1 MSIIK
6 EISLNKK
13 QIIHYFKIVSLLS
26 LFVFTFSFLLSGCA
40 EMEPDTIHHLKIQ
53 VRNLNKKVDSLSQN
67 STDSQQAIHQA
78 RLNIANQGSKIEN
91 IKSHMS
97 TLYGKYEIISHDMK
111 LLKAEFRNYRILVNK
126 ELIKL
131 LKKEKFKSSAI
142 SKQKI
147 SVHAV
152 TSAVTSAVPSKI
164 ATSKI
169 KIKPVPKISAK
180 QLAIKKVLKKY
191 NIAKSYYNKGL
202 YKKSIILFKKYLNK
216 YPQSK
221 KAGSANYY
229 KAVSNF
235 KLKNYPV
242 SILEFHKFTRLYPK
256 NKHVPMAIYLQGVGF
271 LKLSDPSDA
280 VILFKQAITDYGSSK
295 AAVLSKT
302 ALKKID

>member
-1 MSIIK
+1 MPIIK
-6 EISLNKK
+6 ESSLNKK

-26 LFVFTFSFLLSGCA
+26 LFIFTFSFLLSGCA

-53 VRNLNKKVDSLSQN
+53 VRNLNKKVGSLSQN
-67 STDSQQAIHQA
+67 LTDSEQAIHQA
-78 RLNIANQGSKIEN
+78 RLNIANQGSKIES

-111 LLKAEFRNYRILVNK
+111 LLKTEFRNYRILVNK

-147 SVHAV
+147 SVSV
-152 TSAVTSAVPSKI
+152 PSKVPSKI
-164 ATSKI
+164 TTSKV
-169 KIKPVPKISAK
+169 KILPKISAK
-180 QLAIKKVLKKY
+180 QLAIRKTLKEY
-191 NIAKSYYNKGL
+191 NAAKSYYNKGL
-202 YKKSIILFKKYLNK
+202 YQKSIILFKKYLNK

-221 KAGSANYY
+221 KAGDANYY
-229 KAVSNF
+229 KAISNF

-242 SILEFHKFTRLYPK
+242 SILEFHKFTRLYLK

-280 VILFKQAITDYGSSK
+280 VILFKQAISDYGSSK
-295 AAVLSKT
+295 AAVLSKA
-302 ALKKID
+302 ALKKLG

>member
-1 MSIIK
+1 MPIIK
-6 EISLNKK
+6 ESSLNKK
-13 QIIHYFKIVSLLS
+13 HIINYFKIISLLS
-26 LFVFTFSFLLSGCA
+26 LFIFTFSFLLSGCA
-40 EMEPDTIHHLKIQ
+40 EMEPDTIHHLKIE

-67 STDSQQAIHQA
+67 STDSEQAIHQA

-97 TLYGKYEIISHDMK
+97 ALYGKYEIISHDMK

-147 SVHAV
+147 SVQI
-152 TSAVTSAVPSKI
+152 PSKI
-164 ATSKI
+164 TTSKV
-169 KIKPVPKISAK
+169 KILPKISAK
-180 QLAIKKVLKKY
+180 RLAIKKSLKEY
-191 NIAKSYYNKGL
+191 NIAKSYYNKGI
-202 YKKSIILFKKYLNK
+202 YQKSIILFKKYLMK

-221 KAGSANYY
+221 KAGNANYY
-229 KAVSNF
+229 IAVSNS

-256 NKHVPMAIYLQGVGF
+256 NKHVPMAIYLQGLGF
-271 LKLSDPSDA
+271 SKLSDPSDA
-280 VILFKQAITDYGSSK
+280 VILFKQVISDYGSSK
-295 AAVLSKT
+295 AAALSKA
-302 ALKKID
+302 ALKKLG

>member
-6 EISLNKK
+6 ESSLNKK

-26 LFVFTFSFLLSGCA
+26 LFVFAFSFLLSGCA
-40 EMEPDTIHHLKIQ
+40 EMEPNTIHHLKIQ

-67 STDSQQAIHQA
+67 STDSEQALHQA

-97 TLYGKYEIISHDMK
+97 ALYGKYETISHDMK
-111 LLKAEFRNYRILVNK
+111 LLKTEFRNYRILVNK

-142 SKQKI
+142 SKQKSSI
-147 SVHAV
+147 QI
-152 TSAVTSAVPSKI
+152 PSKI
-164 ATSKI
+164 TTSKV
-169 KIKPVPKISAK
+169 KTLSKISVK
-180 QLAIKKVLKKY
+180 QLAVKKALKEY
-191 NIAKSYYNKGL
+191 NAAKSYYNKGL
-202 YKKSIILFKKYLNK
+202 YQKSIILFKKYLNK

-221 KAGSANYY
+221 KAGDANYY

-242 SILEFHKFTRLYPK
+242 SILEFHKFTRLYSK
-256 NKHVPMAIYLQGVGF
+256 NKHVPMAIYLQGMGF

-280 VILFKQAITDYGSSK
+280 VILFKEVISDHGSSK
-295 AAVLSKT
+295 AAVLSKA
-302 ALKKID
+302 ALKKLG